1 MDDSARDFFL
11 KRKQTVTTIRRTGV
25 FDQGICAK
33 ACREGD
39 EVNKTLISL
48 EIDLDLDQL
57 LLSNDK
63 SAMLSYR

>member
-11 KRKQTVTTIRRTGV
+11 KRKHTVATIRRTGV

-33 ACREGD
+33 ACTEGD

-48 EIDLDLDQL
+48 EIRDLVTI
-57 LLSNDK
+57 K
-63 SAMLSYR
+63 